1 MKSPK
6 IKRKFLVSC
15 IALLITVTTTA
26 QAQAPE
32 KKIVVKKPVTVKV
45 VELNVKSYA
54 QEKLKDYKWDN
65 EQFSCL
71 KILWTKESNWNPKS
85 DNPQSTAFGIAQMLN
100 EKSTDPKKQI
110 HNGLRYIE
118 HRYGNPCNAW
128 KFWRSHY
135 WY

>member
-6 IKRKFLVSC
+6 IKRKFLVAC
-15 IALLITVTTTA
+15 IVAIFTITTSA
-26 QAQAPE
+26 QAHAPM
-32 KKIVVKKPVTVKV
+32 KKVVIEKPVKV
-45 VELNVKSYA
+45 IELNVKSYA
-54 QEKLKDYKWDN
+54 QEKLKSYAWND

-71 KILWTKESNWNPKS
+71 KLLWTKESNWNPKS
-85 DNPQSTAFGIAQMLN
+85 DNPDSTAFGIAQMLN

-118 HRYGNPCNAW
+118 HRYGTPCNAW